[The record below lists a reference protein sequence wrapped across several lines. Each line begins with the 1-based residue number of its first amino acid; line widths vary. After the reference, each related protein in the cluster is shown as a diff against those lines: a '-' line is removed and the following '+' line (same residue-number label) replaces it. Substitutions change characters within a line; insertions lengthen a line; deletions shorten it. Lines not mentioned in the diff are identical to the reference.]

1 MTMTPREG
9 HGVSR
14 RAVTRAL
21 EAAEVGDY
29 ALVVDILLV
38 LVEEADEPP
47 VTKRVVC
54 SGCGQRFEWPG
65 ALHAHQDLCYAW
77 ECRAEVGGMSLPGGH
92 VSVVRETLEILAG
105 TLNRHLRYDTE
116 DTLEGLR
123 YFRCLFAEM
132 AMHLDSEIERIV
144 EEQQTQAAGIASDP
158 REVA

>member
-1 MTMTPREG
+1 M
-9 HGVSR
+9 
-14 RAVTRAL
+14 TRAL

-65 ALHAHQDLCYAW
+65 LLHAHQDHLL
-77 ECRAEVGGMSLPGGH
+77 RLGVSGGEVGGMSLPGGH
-92 VSVVRETLEILAG
+92 VDVVRETLEILAG

-132 AMHLDSEIERIV
+132 AMH
-144 EEQQTQAAGIASDP
+144 P
-158 REVA
+158 R